1 MTCKIRSA
9 QLSRFLQLN
18 WATDRDRRKWDYS
31 WKVSK
36 FCPINKLEW
45 KRGQVHLR
53 GGTDCSC
60 LGTDTAHYLIHPS
73 RNLKSLK
80 RMQWFVHH
88 KLIPCIKFRLT
99 IKLTLAILPLTCL
112 LLLACNQASLTGE
125 RFQSERSIAEEFL
138 RGTNNK
144 IR

>member
-1 MTCKIRSA
+1 MTCKIRAA

-36 FCPINKLEW
+36 FCPINKFEW
-45 KRGQVHLR
+45 KKGP
-53 GGTDCSC
+53 GTFKRRNRLQLSRHRHSSLLD
-60 LGTDTAHYLIHPS
+60 PS
-73 RNLKSLK
+73 KNLKSLK